1 MSLFLLNYSIDMI
14 VSLGKGKIRKWV
26 FIITSWTYCR
36 IEQTLKQVPKW
47 QINIQNIY
55 SALEKKTCFKAV
67 ISENNSASKMT
78 FAMHFFSL
86 QIFSLAKMRRLWL
99 SDREMYSIWIIIF
112 KAFTFFPVSI
122 SCLLRPSL
130 LLNSK

>member
-1 MSLFLLNYSIDMI
+1 MSLFLLSYSIDMI

-55 SALEKKTCFKAV
+55 SALEKILALRQWLVRTIVRVKWHSQCIF
-67 ISENNSASKMT
+67 
-78 FAMHFFSL
+78 
-86 QIFSLAKMRRLWL
+86 FSLAKMRRLWI
-99 SDREMYSIWIIIF
+99 SDREIYYFLCTAFELLFLKHLRFFSCEYLF
-112 KAFTFFPVSI
+112 SLKAFSA
-122 SCLLRPSL
+122 S
-130 LLNSK
+130 